1 MDPVPSHRLWSGEE
15 GAIRVATEEGTP
27 VWLELISDEM
37 AYGEEAGGLPVRLD
51 NQPGMVGKLVDM
63 TPATTHTND
72 AHLAVGESVNI
83 EGRTI
88 RFVAREWREGGYRA
102 VIFLD

>member
-1 MDPVPSHRLWSGEE
+1 MGPGLYTVEEE

-27 VWLELISDEM
+27 VWLEPISDEM
-37 AYGEEAGGLPVRLD
+37 AYGEEAGGLLVRLD

-63 TPATTHTND
+63 TPSTTHAND
-72 AHLAVGESVNI
+72 AHLEIGESVNI

-88 RFVAREWREGGYRA
+88 WFVAREWSEDGYRA
-102 VIFLD
+102 VIFMD